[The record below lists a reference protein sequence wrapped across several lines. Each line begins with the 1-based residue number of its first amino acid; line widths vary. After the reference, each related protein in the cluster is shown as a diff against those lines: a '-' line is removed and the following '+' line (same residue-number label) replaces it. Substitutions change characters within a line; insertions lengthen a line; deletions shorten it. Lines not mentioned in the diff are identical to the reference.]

1 MPTRIYPHAS
11 TRQEPGAMSLFR
23 YLGNRTLNRRPR
35 YEPQAQIRTGTYN
48 LVGSGSRLPLGYG
61 DPGPL
66 NPRSNH
72 EAGYPS

>member
-1 MPTRIYPHAS
+1 
-11 TRQEPGAMSLFR
+11 MSLFR